1 MEKDNNKPEQK
12 PEQAFDEAWL
22 DELLGI
28 QQKPSE
34 LGVDEHAADAAGL
47 TKPEDLE
54 LEQIVSET
62 LAENWGEEPE
72 KEPEHIEEIDKTQQF
87 VPVEEPDQEQEQEVA
102 ESEEAPKSRKA
113 RPAWKKGYG
122 LFGLPH
128 LVSTAIWLVLVMAI
142 GISLGRVAWLC
153 AADLLAFGREPA
165 EVMITITE
173 NDDISSVA
181 KKLHRA
187 GLIRY
192 PVLFETFANL
202 TGKGED
208 ISVGT
213 FTLNAIYDY
222 NAMINAMVDYG
233 EPQNVVEIMFPE
245 GYSCAQI
252 FELLEQKNV
261 CTVADLEAYAASGEL
276 KEYWFLEDIERGH
289 KYCLEGFLAPDTYD
303 FYTNDDPK
311 RVLEKFLDEF
321 DDRITDMLKQEYT
334 ELNEYLSDK
343 MRRNGYSS
351 SYIAENQLSFRD
363 VVIVA
368 SIVEKE
374 SASNRESYR
383 IASVFYNRLTNQG
396 SYPYLES
403 DATIDY
409 AINYYNK
416 GELVTDEQ
424 INASPYQ
431 SYKHKGLIP
440 GPICNPGLNSLGAA
454 LSPEDTSFYYF
465 LYDKDAGEHIFSKTL
480 AEHEQ
485 HAKELE

>member
-1 MEKDNNKPEQK
+1 MDKDNKYPEQV
-12 PEQAFDEAWL
+12 FDEAWL

-28 QQKPSE
+28 RETPAE

-54 LEQIVSET
+54 LEQIVKQT

-72 KEPEHIEEIDKTQQF
+72 KKSEPAVEMDATQQF
-87 VPVEEPDQEQEQEVA
+87 APVEEPEQITEDPIAEKSPEKMEQGA
-102 ESEEAPKSRKA
+102 RKV

-122 LFGLPH
+122 LFGIPH
-128 LVSTAIWLVLVMAI
+128 LVSTAVWLVIVMAI
-142 GISLGRVAWLC
+142 GVSLGRVLWLC
-153 AADLLAFGREPA
+153 AADLLAFGREPS
-165 EVMITITE
+165 EVTITITRD
-173 NDDISSVA
+173 DDISSVA
-181 KKLHRA
+181 NKLERA

-192 PVLFETFANL
+192 PGLFKLFADL

-233 EPQNVVEIMFPE
+233 EPQNIVEIVFPE

-252 FELLEQKNV
+252 FELLAEKNV
-261 CTVADLEAYAASGEL
+261 CSVADLEAYAANGEL
-276 KEYWFLEDIERGH
+276 DEYWFLEGVERGH
-289 KYCLEGFLAPDTYD
+289 KYCLEGFLAPDTYE
-303 FYTNDDPK
+303 FYTDDDPK

-321 DDRITDMLKQEYT
+321 DDRLTDSLKQEFT
-334 ELNEYLSDK
+334 ELNQYLSDK
-343 MRRNGYSS
+343 MRRNGYGSD
-351 SYIAENQLSFRD
+351 YIAENQLSLRD
-363 VVIVA
+363 VVIIA

-374 SASNRESYR
+374 TASNRESYR
-383 IASVFYNRLTNQG
+383 IASVFYNRLTNQANF
-396 SYPYLES
+396 PYLES

-409 AINYYNK
+409 AVNYYNK
-416 GELVTDEQ
+416 GELITDAQ

-431 SYKHKGLIP
+431 SYTHKGLIP

-454 LSPEDTSFYYF
+454 LSPEDTAYYYF
-465 LYDKDAGEHIFSKTL
+465 LYDKSAGEHVFSKTL

>member
-1 MEKDNNKPEQK
+1 
-12 PEQAFDEAWL
+12 
-22 DELLGI
+22 
-28 QQKPSE
+28 
-34 LGVDEHAADAAGL
+34 
-47 TKPEDLE
+47 
-54 LEQIVSET
+54 
-62 LAENWGEEPE
+62 
-72 KEPEHIEEIDKTQQF
+72 
-87 VPVEEPDQEQEQEVA
+87 
-102 ESEEAPKSRKA
+102 
-113 RPAWKKGYG
+113 
-122 LFGLPH
+122 
-128 LVSTAIWLVLVMAI
+128 
-142 GISLGRVAWLC
+142 
-153 AADLLAFGREPA
+153 
-165 EVMITITE
+165 
-173 NDDISSVA
+173 
-181 KKLHRA
+181 
-187 GLIRY
+187 
-192 PVLFETFANL
+192 
-202 TGKGED
+202 
-208 ISVGT
+208 
-213 FTLNAIYDY
+213 
-222 NAMINAMVDYG
+222 
-233 EPQNVVEIMFPE
+233 
-245 GYSCAQI
+245 
-252 FELLEQKNV
+252 
-261 CTVADLEAYAASGEL
+261 
-276 KEYWFLEDIERGH
+276 
-289 KYCLEGFLAPDTYD
+289 
-303 FYTNDDPK
+303 
-311 RVLEKFLDEF
+311 
-321 DDRITDMLKQEYT
+321 MLKQEYT

>member
-1 MEKDNNKPEQK
+1 MEKDNNKPEQV
-12 PEQAFDEAWL
+12 FDEAWL
-22 DELLGI
+22 DELLGT
-28 QQKPSE
+28 QQKPAE

-62 LAENWGEEPE
+62 LAENWSEEPE
-72 KEPEHIEEIDKTQQF
+72 NKPEPIEEVDKTQQF
-87 VPVEEPDQEQEQEVA
+87 VPVEEPKQEEETA
-102 ESEEAPKSRKA
+102 EPEETPKVRKV

-128 LVSTAIWLVLVMAI
+128 VVSTVIWLVLVMAI
-142 GISLGRVAWLC
+142 GISLGRVVWLC

-165 EVMITITE
+165 EVTITITR
-173 NDDISSVA
+173 NDTIEDVA
-181 KKLHRA
+181 DKLERA

-192 PVLFETFANL
+192 PKLFVEFANL

-208 ISVGT
+208 ITPGT
-213 FTLNAIYDY
+213 YTLNAIYDY
-222 NAMINAMVDYG
+222 NAMISAMIDYG
-233 EPQNVVEIMFPE
+233 APQNIVEIMFPE

-252 FELLEQKNV
+252 FELLEQRDV
-261 CTVADLEAYAASGEL
+261 CTVAELEAYAANGEL
-276 KEYWFLEDIERGH
+276 KEYWFLEGVERGH

-311 RVLEKFLDEF
+311 RVLEKLLDEF
-321 DDRITDMLKQEYT
+321 DDRISDMLKQEYT
-334 ELNEYLSDK
+334 ELNEHLANK
-343 MRRNGYSS
+343 MRNNGYSS

-363 VVIVA
+363 VVIIA

-383 IASVFYNRLTNQG
+383 IASVFYNRLTDQG
-396 SYPYLES
+396 RYPYLES

-416 GELVTDEQ
+416 GELITDEQ

-431 SYKHKGLIP
+431 SYTHKGLIP

-454 LSPEDTSFYYF
+454 LSPEDTEYYYF
-465 LYDKDAGEHIFSKTL
+465 LYNESAGEHVFSESL
-480 AEHEQ
+480 EEHQQ
-485 HAKELE
+485 HLRELEKAD

>member
-1 MEKDNNKPEQK
+1 MDKDNNKSEQV
-12 PEQAFDEAWL
+12 FDEAWL
-22 DELLGI
+22 DELFGTRER
-28 QQKPSE
+28 PAE

-47 TKPEDLE
+47 TKPEDVE
-54 LEQIVSET
+54 LDLIVRQT
-62 LAENWGEEPE
+62 LAEDWSGEPE
-72 KEPEHIEEIDKTQQF
+72 KKQKPAEELDKTQHF
-87 VPVEEPDQEQEQEVA
+87 APVEEPEQEVV
-102 ESEEAPKSRKA
+102 ETVSEETAEKDEPEIRKV
-113 RPAWKKGYG
+113 RPSWKKGYG
-122 LFGLPH
+122 LFGIPH
-128 LVSTAIWLVLVMAI
+128 LISTAVWLVIVMAI
-142 GISLGRVAWLC
+142 GVSLGRVLWLC
-153 AADLLAFGREPA
+153 ASDLLAFGREPS
-165 EVMITITE
+165 EVTITVTRD
-173 NDDISSVA
+173 DDIASVA
-181 KKLHRA
+181 KKLERA

-192 PVLFETFANL
+192 PGLFEMFANL

-208 ISVGT
+208 ITVGT

-233 EPQNVVEIMFPE
+233 EPQDVVEIMFPE

-252 FELLEQKNV
+252 FALLEDKGV
-261 CTVADLEAYAASGEL
+261 CSVADMEAYAANGEL
-276 KEYWFLEDIERGH
+276 EEYWFLEGVERGH
-289 KYCLEGFLAPDTYD
+289 KYCLEGFLAPDTYK
-303 FYTNDDPK
+303 FYTDDDPK
-311 RVLEKFLDEF
+311 RVIEKFLDEF
-321 DDRITDMLKQEYT
+321 DNRFTDLLKQDFT

-343 MRRNGYSS
+343 MRRNGYGSD
-351 SYIAENQLSFRD
+351 YIAENQLSLRD

-383 IASVFYNRLTNQG
+383 IASVFYNRLTNQAN
-396 SYPYLES
+396 YPYLES

-416 GELVTDEQ
+416 GELITDDQ

-431 SYKHKGLIP
+431 SYTHKGLIP

-454 LSPEDTSFYYF
+454 LSPEDTSYYYF

-485 HAKELE
+485 HARELE